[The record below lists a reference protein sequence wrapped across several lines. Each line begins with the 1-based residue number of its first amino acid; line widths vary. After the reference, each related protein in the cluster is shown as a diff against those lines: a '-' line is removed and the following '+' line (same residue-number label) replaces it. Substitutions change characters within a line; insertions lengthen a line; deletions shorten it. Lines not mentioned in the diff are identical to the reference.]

1 MFFSKLY
8 YCKCARTEVK
18 LDGNFPKD
26 ELSCKSSN
34 YSCMN
39 LNEQSSRK
47 TSETGPNPYYKSA
60 PGQTIVILE
69 SSWLI
74 LFKLLY
80 ETTKITLT
88 THVDLW
94 GNIFLLFYNFGYKL
108 KDRKT

>member
-1 MFFSKLY
+1 
-8 YCKCARTEVK
+8 
-18 LDGNFPKD
+18 
-26 ELSCKSSN
+26 
-34 YSCMN
+34 MN

-74 LFKLLY
+74 LYKLLY

-88 THVDLW
+88 TQVGLW
-94 GNIFLLFYNFGYKL
+94 GNRFLLFYNFDYKL
-108 KDRKT
+108 KDLKKITL